1 VSNGQHQEAR
11 MAMSVGRPRGGAI
24 AEINVTPMADVM
36 IVLLII
42 FMVATPFIASSPV
55 PLPAASHPT
64 EHKGETLKLALRAD
78 GTVVVEGTPLAD
90 SVSLREYLAARASA
104 TRSLQILIQADRDAR
119 YRELSRVLAA
129 ARESG
134 ADDVALAAEL
144 RPGS

>member
-1 VSNGQHQEAR
+1 

-42 FMVATPFIASSPV
+42 FMVATPVILTAPV
-55 PLPAASHPT
+55 PLPTAAHPS
-64 EHKGETLKLALRAD
+64 EHAGEALKLVLRA
-78 GTVVVEGTPLAD
+78 GGAVLVEGVALPD
-90 SVSLREYLAARASA
+90 SVSLREYLGARASA
-104 TRSLQILIQADRDAR
+104 TRSLQILIQADRDAT

-129 ARESG
+129 ARDSG
-134 ADDVALAAEL
+134 AGDVALAAEL